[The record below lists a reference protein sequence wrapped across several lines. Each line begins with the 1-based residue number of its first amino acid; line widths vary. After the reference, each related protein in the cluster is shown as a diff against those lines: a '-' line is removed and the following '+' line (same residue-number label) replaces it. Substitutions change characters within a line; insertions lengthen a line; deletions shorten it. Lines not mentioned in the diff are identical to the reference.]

1 MKKRSLVAALAFAAA
16 MTAGAGTSLGV
27 EPPSPSPD
35 AQDSHA
41 SISIQNNMSFGS
53 LRAEGGRTACE
64 IAYDAGREGW
74 FEVNANCGQRIAP
87 FVSAFAGARVHRKD
101 EPDLDGVRAVA
112 GVRTALPLG
121 IDFDAAID
129 HKGHPLLELG
139 GMPHLTNHLS
149 LEWRANTERELRAN
163 VTYGITE
170 HIAVT
175 AGYDTTHGK
184 GVGLR
189 FKS

>member
-1 MKKRSLVAALAFAAA
+1 
-16 MTAGAGTSLGV
+16 
-27 EPPSPSPD
+27 
-35 AQDSHA
+35 QDSHA
-41 SISIQNNMSFGS
+41 EVAVQNNMSFGG
-53 LRAEGGRTACE
+53 LRAESGRIACE
-64 IAYDAGREGW
+64 IAYDAGRDGR

-87 FVSAFAGARVHRKD
+87 FVSAFAGARVHHKD

-112 GVRTALPLG
+112 GVRTAFPLG
-121 IDFDAAID
+121 IDFEAAID
-129 HKGHPLLELG
+129 HRGQALLELG
-139 GMPHLTNHLS
+139 GVPHLTNHLS

-163 VTYGITE
+163 VNYDITK

-189 FKS
+189 F